1 MKMKS
6 ATSATTLT
14 PATVKMLKLAV
25 DARTSPDDEFKI
37 NGVPILNVTLVG
49 KVVDVTEKGQQ
60 IVYKLDDGTGTCD
73 VKVWGSDSPTELV
86 SRGCY
91 VRVYGAVK
99 AVGTEQMLTAHT
111 AEAVRVITDFNEV
124 TFHMLEVIY
133 SSGFAAKA
141 ISSGGAAM
149 GMAPANPYSVPTAK
163 NTAATGNISS
173 ENLEDCI
180 LAILSPAVGEAGV
193 HRNEIYEQL
202 NGRFTKDEI
211 NSQLEEMANNGTI
224 YTTTDDDHYGSVA

>member
-1 MKMKS
+1 MQ
-6 ATSATTLT
+6 TLT

-25 DARTSPDDEFKI
+25 DGRQSPDDDFKI
-37 NGVPILNVTLVG
+37 NGVPIMNVTVVG
-49 KVVDVTEKGQQ
+49 KVVDVAEKGQHT
-60 IVYKLDDGTGTCD
+60 VYKLDDGTGTCD
-73 VKVWGSDSPTELV
+73 VKVWGSDSPAETV
-86 SRGCY
+86 SPGCY

-133 SSGFAAKA
+133 ASGFAAKA
-141 ISSGGAAM
+141 QTAAGAAM

-163 NTAATGNISS
+163 NVAANGNISS

-180 LAILSPAVGEAGV
+180 LAVLKPFGEAGV
-193 HRNEIYEQL
+193 HRNDIYEQL

-211 NSQLEEMANNGTI
+211 NSQLEEMANNGSI